1 MATASFMV
9 MYRWRLKPGMERQF
23 IEAWRAATLLIREKC
38 GGLGSRLHRAH
49 DGTYLA
55 YAMWPDEAT
64 REAGLN
70 SDDPERVRLRGLMRE
85 AIQESFPEVRMEAVA
100 DLIVADGVVERA

>member
-1 MATASFMV
+1 MATSSFMV
-9 MYRWRLKPGMERQF
+9 MYRWRLKPGMERAF
-23 IEAWRAATLLIREKC
+23 IEAWRAATVLIRAQS

-64 REAGLN
+64 RKAGLN

-85 AIQESFPEVRMEAVA
+85 AIAEDFPELRMEAVA
-100 DLIVADGVVERA
+100 DLIIADGVEERA